1 MTTLE
6 KIKLLREETGL
17 SMTQIKASVESTET
31 LDDARIQLNALRVE
45 DTHKKVAKK
54 GMVRVVS
61 KGNVAMLY
69 EINSLTDF
77 VNKHKTF
84 IKFVEDFGKHIIQYP
99 NITIEEA
106 MSLQIDHQSVEDYR
120 LQVETLIAEKVVVS
134 RISTIKKEDHQSFG
148 IYIHSNYSS
157 AAVVI
162 LDQDTINPSDANKIA
177 MQVTA
182 LGALYPKWQQTVI
195 DQILA
200 SNLLGQPIT
209 VKDFLSQKDLKLL
222 HATRYELGESMK
234 EHLSCS
240 LVADTFCQTT
250 VKEVL

>member
-106 MSLQIDHQSVEDYR
+106 MSLQIDHQSVKDYS

-162 LDQDTINPSDANKIA
+162 LDQDTINLSDANKIA
-177 MQVTA
+177 MQVIA
-182 LGALYPKWQQTVI
+182 LGILYPKGKQTVI

-200 SNLLGQPIT
+200 SELLGQPIT
-209 VKDFLSQKDLKLL
+209 VKDFLAQKDLKLL
-222 HATRYELGESMK
+222 HATLYELGESMN

-240 LVADTFCQTT
+240 LVTDTFCQTT

>member
-1 MTTLE
+1 MTYLE

-17 SMTQIKASVESTET
+17 SMAQIKASVESTET
-31 LDDARIQLNALRVE
+31 LEAARAQLSALRVV
-45 DTHKKVAKK
+45 DTHDKVAKK

-61 KGNVAMLY
+61 IGNYAMLY

-77 VNKHKTF
+77 VNKHDAF
-84 IKFVEDFGKHIIQYP
+84 IKFVEDFGTLIIQHPY
-99 NITIEEA
+99 ITIEEA
-106 MSLQIDHQSVEDYR
+106 MTLKIDGQSVEDYR
-120 LQVETLIAEKVVVS
+120 LKVETLIAEKVVIS
-134 RISTIKKEDHQSFG
+134 RLSTIKKEDSQSFG
-148 IYIHSNYSS
+148 IYVHSNYSS

-162 LDQDTINPSDANKIA
+162 LDHETMNPGDANKIA

-200 SNLLGQPIT
+200 SSLLGQSLT
-209 VKDFLSQKDLKLL
+209 VKDFLSQNNTELL
-222 HATRYELGESMK
+222 HATRYELGESMN

>member
-1 MTTLE
+1 MTNLE
-6 KIKLLREETGL
+6 KIKQLREETGL
-17 SMTQIKASVESTET
+17 SMAQIKASVESTET
-31 LDDARIQLNALRVE
+31 LEEARTQLNALRVE
-45 DTHKKVAKK
+45 DTHDKVAKK

-61 KGNVAMLY
+61 KGNDAILY
-69 EINSLTDF
+69 EINALTDF
-77 VNKHKTF
+77 VNKHEAF
-84 IKFVEDFGKHIIQYP
+84 IQFVEDFGKLIIQYP

-106 MSLQIDHQSVEDYR
+106 MNLQINHQSVEDYR
-120 LQVETLIAEKVVVS
+120 LKVETLIAEKVVVS

-148 IYIHSNYSS
+148 MYVHSNYSS

-162 LDQDTINPSDANKIA
+162 LDQDTMSPSDANKIA

-182 LGALYPKWQQTVI
+182 LGKLYPKWKQTVI

-200 SNLLGQPIT
+200 SELLGQPIA
-209 VKDFLSQKDLKLL
+209 VKDFLNQKDVKLL
-222 HATRYELGESMK
+222 HATRYELGESMN